1 MKVMYKAS
9 LSGFDEKCSHWR
21 KINTEWFLSFKRRF
35 FMSSFIATTFYFI
48 VFRLIVG
55 KITFQWDGYLFTI
68 FIFFGFTEILFFYD
82 RIISRYYPWSCFA
95 RKRVIALSI
104 FSLILF
110 FTAKYFVPRLQ
121 LLFMKNLVKDPEIYR
136 ISIIISFLYMIIYV
150 VCIIAYNFHE
160 SLKFYL
166 YENEKLKQDKLICDY
181 KVLQDQLNPHFLFN
195 NLSTLIAIIRSDPD
209 KAVVFA
215 ECFTDVYRYV
225 LTKEG
230 QVAVSVGD
238 EVEFI
243 YAYTRLHKI
252 RVGGGLS
259 VEIKVDN
266 KTKEKKIPHLSLQ
279 VLVENAIKHNVTSK
293 SKPLLI
299 QIGVEEDWLFV
310 ENNKQLKETTYSTHT
325 GLSNLSKRLKI
336 LTDEELVI
344 VDKEDFFRVEIP
356 LID

>member
-1 MKVMYKAS
+1 MKITDKTR
-9 LSGFDEKCSHWR
+9 LSSFDDKCSHWR

-35 FMSSFIATTFYFI
+35 YLSSFIATTFYFI
-48 VFRLIVG
+48 IFRLIVG
-55 KITFQWDGYLFTI
+55 NIDFLWDGYFFTI
-68 FIFFGFTEILFFYD
+68 FTFFGFTEILFLYD
-82 RIISRYYPWSCFA
+82 RIISRYYPWTCFA

-110 FTAKYFVPRLQ
+110 FTAKYFVPRVQ
-121 LLFMKNLVKDPEIYR
+121 LLFMKNVVKDPEIYR

-150 VCIIAYNFHE
+150 VFIIAYNFHE

-166 YENEKLKQDKLICDY
+166 YENERLKQDKLICDY
-181 KVLQDQLNPHFLFN
+181 KALQDQLNPHFLFN
-195 NLSTLIAIIRSDPD
+195 NLSTLIAIIRSDPE
-209 KAVVFA
+209 KAVVFT

-238 EVEFI
+238 EIEFI
-243 YAYTRLHKI
+243 KAYTRLHKI
-252 RVGGGLS
+252 RVGGGLI
-259 VEIKVDN
+259 VKIEVDEE
-266 KTKEKKIPHLSLQ
+266 TKGKKIPHLSLQ

-299 QIGVEEDWLFV
+299 QIGVEDDWLFV
-310 ENNKQLKETTYSTHT
+310 QNNKQLKETTYSTHT

-336 LTDEELVI
+336 LTDEELNVLDTEEVFKI
-344 VDKEDFFRVEIP
+344 KIP